1 MKREIMR
8 KGLIIISGCPRSG
21 TSAMSDIMHKLI
33 GEKRMVYAKK
43 PEPKKEPEFEET
55 KAGAC
60 MKYLYNTE
68 DNKKKRANRKTEIEK
83 RKEKAKIMNPKGFYE
98 DGRFAV
104 LGIQWNRK
112 WREELDGFLNDKISK
127 CMKIVSQGLLP
138 SDPRFFS
145 KIIYMVRH
153 PREVAKSQ
161 ENLEGL
167 LGNPDIEGVEQKNHS
182 PKMYIS
188 VTAQAALFFVENPEI
203 PVLFCQ
209 HSDML
214 KDPQKHIKAVA
225 KFLGI
230 PQKDAWEKAKDVI
243 EQKLH
248 RSAPQ
253 DIENDLWKTAEKVF
267 QLFNKKDFQGV
278 VDYMKSTG
286 NKAMQQEAKQW
297 MCPRFNSKVN
307 KEMCALCTTDSNTM
321 NNFKERATARLV
333 SWHLEPCL
341 FECGFDSSRDEKDL
355 LTIEESI
362 KQNFWIEAERSAKQ
376 KPQWVKKK

>member
-1 MKREIMR
+1 MR
-8 KGLIIISGCPRSG
+8 KGLIIVSGCPRSG
-21 TSAMSDIMHKLI
+21 TSAMSDIMHKLF
-33 GEKRMVYAKK
+33 GEKRMIYAKK
-43 PEPKKEPEFEET
+43 PEPEKEPEFEET

-60 MKYLYNTE
+60 MKYLYDTE
-68 DNKKKRANRKTEIEK
+68 DSTKKRAEQKEKIKKRKIKTEI
-83 RKEKAKIMNPKGFYE
+83 MNPNGFYE

-145 KIIYMVRH
+145 KIIYMIRH

-209 HSDML
+209 QSSVL
-214 KDPQKHIKAVA
+214 
-225 KFLGI
+225 
-230 PQKDAWEKAKDVI
+230 
-243 EQKLH
+243 EQ
-248 RSAPQ
+248 
-253 DIENDLWKTAEKVF
+253 
-267 QLFNKKDFQGV
+267 
-278 VDYMKSTG
+278 
-286 NKAMQQEAKQW
+286 
-297 MCPRFNSKVN
+297 
-307 KEMCALCTTDSNTM
+307 
-321 NNFKERATARLV
+321 
-333 SWHLEPCL
+333 
-341 FECGFDSSRDEKDL
+341 
-355 LTIEESI
+355 
-362 KQNFWIEAERSAKQ
+362 
-376 KPQWVKKK
+376 